1 MGKRNLH
8 VSLFYPSLSPAL
20 DSCSL
25 ACKLAFNK
33 SLALENGDLEVA
45 LSSYTEKLKHMK
57 CLFSDTSIIL
67 IVHGKAFPGNIFT
80 VMEILIRTL
89 PALSC
94 VVIYLC

>member
-1 MGKRNLH
+1 MGKLNLPA
-8 VSLFYPSLSPAL
+8 SLFHPSLLPVL
-20 DSCSL
+20 DSSSL

-57 CLFSDTSIIL
+57 CLFSDTSINL
-67 IVHGKAFPGNIFT
+67 IVPDKAFAGNLFT
-80 VMEILIRTL
+80 VMEVLIRTL
-89 PALSC
+89 PALSG